1 MNGGLGIGA
10 RGGEEFVQTLREL
23 VGAGYPLVWLS
34 TLEEQRALR
43 LMGLSCVF
51 WSYDPLDGTL
61 RRAPQDFRCVSKFE
75 EALEEFLENPEIKVL
90 VVLRPEKK
98 DLPGWAL
105 RVRSVFPE
113 LLDKKKVLVAVSDL
127 KHPPRELE
135 RFAFSTLLP
144 SPGLQE
150 LLCLFEDLLSGENAT
165 NPLAQSL
172 DENAKGQACMVLK
185 GLLEHEAVLAFRLAL
200 SKGGTKATFFRALA
214 REKVRVFKRSSALS
228 YVEPEVDLSK
238 VGGLDRF
245 KDWLVKRKLLFFQP
259 PEVTGKLLVP
269 RGVLLMGVAGTGK
282 SLCAKVAAS
291 IFELP
296 LLRLELSALF
306 SQSDQDSPDRL
317 FLRTIDELENLE
329 PCVLWVD
336 EIEKGFVSGID
347 AGGTASSRI
356 SASFL
361 TWMQERSSRVFI
373 VATANRIMML
383 PAEILR
389 RGRFDDVFFLDLP
402 DFTERRE
409 IFRIQ
414 LERFGA
420 SPTGFDLENLAE
432 ASKGFS
438 GAEIEQVVKQAI
450 IDGLSESRE
459 LAEADLY
466 RSIGSFVPLSV
477 TMFEQVKAI
486 KKWAHDRAI
495 PASSSTRF

>member
-1 MNGGLGIGA
+1 MGSGA
-10 RGGEEFVQTLREL
+10 RGSEEFVQTLREL
-23 VGAGYPLVWLS
+23 LGAGYPLVWLF

-43 LMGLSCVF
+43 LIGLSCAF
-51 WSYDPLDGTL
+51 WSYEPLGGTL
-61 RRAPQDFRCVSKFE
+61 RRAPQDCGSVSGFE
-75 EALEEFLENPEIKVL
+75 EALEGFLKHTEARVL
-90 VVLRPEKK
+90 VVLGPDRK
-98 DLPGWAL
+98 DLLGWAL
-105 RVRSVFPE
+105 RVRTAYPE
-113 LLDKKKVLVAVSDL
+113 LLSKKKALIVVSDL
-127 KHPPRELE
+127 QHPPRELE
-135 RFAFSTLLP
+135 RFAVPALLP
-144 SPGLQE
+144 SPGVQE
-150 LLCLFEDLLSGENAT
+150 LLCLLEDALSGENAA
-165 NPLAQSL
+165 NPLVAAL
-172 DENAKGQACMVLK
+172 DGDVKGQACLVLK
-185 GLLEHEAVLAFRLAL
+185 GLLEHEALLAFRLAL
-200 SKGGTKATFFRALA
+200 LRGKTKAAFLQTLA
-214 REKVRVFKRSSALS
+214 REKVRAFKRSGALN
-228 YVEPEVDLSK
+228 YVEPDVDLSK

-245 KDWLVKRKLLFFQP
+245 KGWLVKRKPLFFHP
-259 PEVTGKLLVP
+259 PEAAGEFLVP
-269 RGVLLMGVAGTGK
+269 KGVLLMGVAGTGK

-306 SQSDQDSPDRL
+306 AQSDQDSPDTV

-347 AGGTASSRI
+347 AGGSSSSRI

-361 TWMQERSSRVFI
+361 TWMQERRSRIFV

-402 DFTERRE
+402 DFAERKE

-414 LERFGA
+414 LERFGINP
-420 SPTGFDLENLAE
+420 SGFDAENLAE
-432 ASKGFS
+432 ACKGFS
-438 GAEIEQVVKQAI
+438 GAEIEQVVKQALI
-450 IDGLSESRE
+450 EG
-459 LAEADLY
+459 LAEAREVSEADIY

-477 TMFEQVKAI
+477 TMFEQIKAI